1 MPCLVFFSHMGLK
14 SASSQIHID
23 SFVLF
28 CKLKNSHSFDAD
40 RNRCPLQSVELL
52 EAEPEQASFLLSASS
67 SSFFHLPDPEEKGQ
81 RNPLNP

>member
-1 MPCLVFFSHMGLK
+1 MLCPVFFFFSHMGLK

-52 EAEPEQASFLLSASS
+52 EAEPERASFLLFA
-67 SSFFHLPDPEEKGQ
+67 FFFFISQILEKKA
-81 RNPLNP
+81 REIH

>member
-1 MPCLVFFSHMGLK
+1 MGLK

-28 CKLKNSHSFDAD
+28 CELKNSHSFDAD

-52 EAEPEQASFLLSASS
+52 EAEPEQASFLLFA
-67 SSFFHLPDPEEKGQ
+67 SFFHLPDPEEKGQ